1 MRIRRLKIP
10 GIPLCGFCDIC
21 LAILAFHRALCG
33 GDEPVVELD
42 AAVQDPLQGWHVQNF
57 ELSNGVGACITV
69 HMQLQLSTS
78 TFRLEIYAFF
88 RKERVLYQ
96 S

>member
-1 MRIRRLKIP
+1 M
-10 GIPLCGFCDIC
+10 G
-21 LAILAFHRALCG
+21 
-33 GDEPVVELD
+33 
-42 AAVQDPLQGWHVQNF
+42 
-57 ELSNGVGACITV
+57 TV